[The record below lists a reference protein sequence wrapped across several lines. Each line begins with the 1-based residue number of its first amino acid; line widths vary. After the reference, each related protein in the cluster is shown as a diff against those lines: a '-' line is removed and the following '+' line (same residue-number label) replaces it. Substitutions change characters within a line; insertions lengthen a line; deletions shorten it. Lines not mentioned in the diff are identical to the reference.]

1 MKYGFKKINIEAP
14 FPTTQCGHSCQTT
27 MLSTFKDHLYAR
39 VFSFKDDNNWLIHL
53 SMDLLAFTV
62 EYRNLLQEK
71 IRKRLNNQNIH
82 LITSTTHTHYANNVR
97 DKNYVDWLL
106 PILEDGIV
114 DMEYEEVGEVKAS
127 YQRIKCNVVGYSRIS
142 GYETG
147 NEFLVLIR
155 FYSNDKPL
163 LNWVINNCHPTI
175 LAANSPF
182 FSAEYP
188 GYVLSL
194 LEKNHS
200 SDGDNTFS
208 LGPSG
213 DISSRFTRSGQNYES
228 MVELAEKLYL
238 QVDELMKKD
247 TEKKPLTLI
256 YKEEDMVYEHEFN
269 PIDMSKVRADL
280 SPREMETIKIGQ
292 QMREKLSQTKQFLGM
307 PLAAQ
312 ILSCWDLGCVKLIF
326 FPNEIFSEYLNELDL
341 DKEYLLSYSNGY
353 GPYILP
359 VDFKYITYEMFI
371 DTTTRD
377 TKLKI
382 KKMLKKI

>member
-1 MKYGFKKINIEAP
+1 MKYSFKKINIEAP

-27 MLSTFKDHLYAR
+27 KLDVFKDHLYAR
-39 VFSFKDDNNWLIHL
+39 VFSFRDDKNWLIHL

-62 EYRNLLQEK
+62 EYRNLLQDR

-97 DKNYVDWLL
+97 DENYVDWLL

-114 DMEYEEVGEVKAS
+114 DMEYEEVGEVKTT

-142 GYETG
+142 GYETD

-155 FYSNDKPL
+155 FYSGDKPL

-200 SDGDNTFS
+200 TDGDNTIS
-208 LGPSG
+208 LGASG
-213 DISSRFTRSGQNYES
+213 DISSRFTRSGQDYES

-238 QVDELMKKD
+238 EVDKLMKIEV
-247 TEKKPLTLI
+247 EKKPLTLI
-256 YKEEDMVYEHEFN
+256 YKEEEMVYEHEFT
-269 PIDMSKVRADL
+269 PIDMSKVRSDL
-280 SPREMETIKIGQ
+280 SPREMETIEIGQ
-292 QMREKLSQTKQFLGM
+292 QMRQKLAQTKQFLGM
-307 PLAAQ
+307 PLASQ
-312 ILSCWDLGCVKLIF
+312 ILSSWDLGCVKLIF

-377 TKLKI
+377 TKLMI
-382 KKMLKKI
+382 KKMLKEI